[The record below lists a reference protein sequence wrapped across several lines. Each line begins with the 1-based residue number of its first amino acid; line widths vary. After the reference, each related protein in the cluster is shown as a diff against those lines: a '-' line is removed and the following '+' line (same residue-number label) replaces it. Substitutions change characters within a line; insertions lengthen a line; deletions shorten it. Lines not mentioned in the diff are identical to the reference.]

1 MVDRIEQLDPQWVH
15 AMHGGTLTRRDRS
28 RATSTRCASEPFAF
42 QGKSLGRE
50 IPASEPAAV
59 SG

>member
-1 MVDRIEQLDPQWVH
+1 
-15 AMHGGTLTRRDRS
+15 MHGGTLTPEALPYYVDALR
-28 RATSTRCASEPFAF
+28 SEPFGF

>member
-1 MVDRIEQLDPQWVH
+1 MF
-15 AMHGGTLTRRDRS
+15 
-28 RATSTRCASEPFAF
+28 ATEPFGF

>member
-1 MVDRIEQLDPQWVH
+1 
-15 AMHGGTLTRRDRS
+15 MHGGTLTREVLPYYIEALRK
-28 RATSTRCASEPFAF
+28 EPFAF